1 MRAQIVVGQLACG
14 FYPKKQNVDF
24 TKSRTLGTDRDAYG
38 DTCKIEEN

>member
-1 MRAQIVVGQLACG
+1 MRAQIVVGQLK